1 MIRKL
6 YPHGKRKAFSVTYD
20 DGVEQ
25 DVRFV
30 DMLNRYGM
38 KGTFNLNSGLM
49 AQGFAWTHESGR
61 IVKRL
66 KPEIAASLY
75 AGHEVASHTLTH
87 PYMHE
92 LPREAIFREL
102 SADKANLEML
112 FGREIRGFAVPFDY
126 YSELIA
132 DCVREA
138 GFAYARIS
146 EESGDFALR
155 DDAYHWRATVFHC
168 CAGLEDIVRR
178 FTETDEEL
186 ACLQIVGHA
195 YDLDVEDRWDVME
208 RVFANISRQNDIL
221 PMTTGELIEYV
232 TAMRRAE
239 IAGGYIRNDSPVS
252 LWFDVDGA
260 VCEIQSG
267 GQMKTSD

>member
-6 YPHGKRKAFSVTYD
+6 YPQGKRKAFSVTYD

-61 IVKRL
+61 IVRRL
-66 KPEIAASLY
+66 KPEVAASLY

-92 LPREAIFREL
+92 LTREAILCEL
-102 SADKANLEML
+102 SGDKANLEAL

-146 EESGDFALR
+146 EESGDLALR

-168 CAGLEDIVRR
+168 CDGLEDIVRR
-178 FTETDEEL
+178 FVDTDEEL

-195 YDLDVEDRWDVME
+195 YDLDVEDRWGVME
-208 RVFANISRQNDIL
+208 GILADISRQADIL
-221 PMTTGELIEYV
+221 PMTTGEVVEYV

-239 IAGGYIRNDSPVS
+239 ITEGYIRNHSAVS

-260 VCEIQSG
+260 LYEVRPG
-267 GQMKTSD
+267 GQMKIPG